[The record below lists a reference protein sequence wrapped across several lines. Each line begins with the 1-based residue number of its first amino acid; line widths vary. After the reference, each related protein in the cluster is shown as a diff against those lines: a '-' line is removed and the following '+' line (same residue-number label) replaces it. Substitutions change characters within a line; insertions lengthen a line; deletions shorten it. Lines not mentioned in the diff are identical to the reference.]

1 MSEPK
6 SNRSL
11 TDVPAVKLTQAQEVL
26 NEFSAAVKR
35 ANTEKPSKGDRAE
48 LDRLLQEFPSL
59 WSIAGDL
66 MEQAAQKLIH
76 NMESTYSIE
85 ATLKTAWHELP
96 KQLTRSSDGTLER
109 LLVKQVVLCWLQ
121 LGYVE
126 HHYNHYLTTGST
138 AIRQADFWERRLSA
152 AQRRYPGLR
161 SVTSTPQAL
170 THKPG

>member
-96 KQLTRSSDGTLER
+96 KQLT
-109 LLVKQVVLCWLQ
+109 
-121 LGYVE
+121 
-126 HHYNHYLTTGST
+126 
-138 AIRQADFWERRLSA
+138 LS
-152 AQRRYPGLR
+152 LI
-161 SVTSTPQAL
+161 
-170 THKPG
+170 HI